1 VTPRPLRI
9 LNVVARLNIGGP
21 AVHVALVTAKM
32 GPPRYESSLVSG
44 SVGAA
49 EGDMSAYAR
58 RWGIEPLI
66 VPELGRELHPL
77 RDLVTLWK
85 LYRLMRRIRPDV
97 VHTNTAKAGA
107 VGRLAAKLARVPCVV
122 HTFHGHVFHGYF
134 DRFRTGIFIRL
145 ERLAARWSDAIVTL
159 SPDLRRELVE
169 TYRITRA
176 EHVVVL
182 PNGLDLGG
190 LARSPRRQ
198 GLFRRE
204 LGVPADAPLV
214 GIVGRLVAVKNHA
227 LFLEAAARVRT
238 ALPSARFV
246 VVGDGELRG
255 EVERRIDA
263 LGLRDCMT
271 VVGWRH
277 ELAPIYSDLDLKVLT
292 SENEGTP
299 LTIIEALAAG
309 VPVVATAVGGVP
321 DLLEHGHLGRLV
333 PPGDVTALAEAI
345 LASLRAPA
353 EPGAARSAIAERYGI
368 DRLVRELD
376 LLYRGILARKRG
388 PAYSSGGGVGDAS
401 P

>member
-1 VTPRPLRI
+1 MTPRPLRI

-32 GPPRYESSLVSG
+32 GPPSYESTLVSG

-58 RWGIEPLI
+58 RWGVEPVI

-85 LYRLMRRIRPDV
+85 LYGLMRRIRPDI

-107 VGRLAAKLARVPCVV
+107 VGRLAAKLAGVPCVV

-134 DRFRTGIFIRL
+134 DRFRTAVFIRL
-145 ERLAARWSDAIVTL
+145 ERLAARWSDAIITL

-169 TYRITRA
+169 RYRITRA

-182 PNGLDLGG
+182 PNGLDLGA

-198 GLFRRE
+198 GGFRRE
-204 LGVPADAPLV
+204 LDVPADAPLV

-227 LFLEAAARVRT
+227 LFLEAAARVQT
-238 ALPSARFV
+238 AMPSVRFV
-246 VVGDGELRG
+246 VVGDGELRAD
-255 EVERRIDA
+255 VERRIDA
-263 LGLRDCMT
+263 LGLRDRVT
-271 VVGWRH
+271 IVGWRDD
-277 ELAPIYSDLDLKVLT
+277 LTAIYSDLDLMVLT

-309 VPVVATAVGGVP
+309 VPVVSTAVGGVP
-321 DLLEHGHLGRLV
+321 DLLEHGRLGGLV
-333 PPGDVTALAEAI
+333 PPRNPDALAEAI
-345 LASLRAPA
+345 LAALRAPVESSA
-353 EPGAARSAIAERYGI
+353 VRSSIAERYGI

-376 LLYRGILARKRG
+376 LLYRGILARKRA
-388 PAYSSGGGVGDAS
+388 PAHSSGSGVGDAS